1 MKLAVTICACRQFYA
16 RGALQIFP
24 AMCTHGMF
32 GEQAGMTVPTVHRIE
47 PAPVPSVV
55 GADVAVEAFR
65 EAVRAAL
72 EVSHIDVVAEQQAGD
87 EHGQEHAQGNVVACG
102 SRSGTAG
109 ARQYVGHLHCP

>member
-1 MKLAVTICACRQFYA
+1 
-16 RGALQIFP
+16 
-24 AMCTHGMF
+24 MF
-32 GEQAGMTVPTVHRIE
+32 GEQAGMTFPTVHRIE
-47 PAPVPSVV
+47 PAPVLSVV

-65 EAVRAAL
+65 QAVRAAL
-72 EVSHIDVVAEQQAGD
+72 EVSHIDVVASATGIRLLGAGRLQSEQQAGD